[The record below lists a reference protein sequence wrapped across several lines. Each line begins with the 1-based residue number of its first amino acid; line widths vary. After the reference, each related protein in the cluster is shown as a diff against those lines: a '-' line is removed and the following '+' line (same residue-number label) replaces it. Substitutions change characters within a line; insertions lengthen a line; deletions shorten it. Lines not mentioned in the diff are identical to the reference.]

1 MKWRFMVLSLLFSA
15 EVLTQ
20 EELRRN
26 PFMPGEITQ
35 CPAAIV
41 EEQQQL
47 LSWRLRGVIGRDG
60 DWYGWIQTQAGGWI
74 RIARQKPL
82 PLFYW
87 QLNHLL
93 YGSAQ
98 FSDKS
103 AGSHSCRSQNII
115 ELKLRK

>member
-1 MKWRFMVLSLLFSA
+1 MRLYLLLVSLLFSA

-20 EELRRN
+20 EPPRRN
-26 PFMPGEITQ
+26 PFIPGEITQ
-35 CPAAIV
+35 CPAAILA
-41 EEQQQL
+41 EEQQL
-47 LSWRLRGVIGRDG
+47 LGWILRGVIGRNEN
-60 DWYGWIQTQAGGWI
+60 WYGWIQAQNGNWI
-74 RIARQKPL
+74 RVARHKPL

-87 QLNHLL
+87 QLDNLR

-103 AGSHSCRSQNII
+103 VGSHACRSQNII

>member
-1 MKWRFMVLSLLFSA
+1 MKLLFGVLLLLFSA
-15 EVLTQ
+15 DVLTQ
-20 EELRRN
+20 ETLHRN
-26 PFMPGEITQ
+26 PFMPVQAAQ
-35 CPAAIV
+35 CPTAAIE
-41 EEQQQL
+41 EEQQV
-47 LSWRLRGVIGRDG
+47 LSWALRGVIGRD
-60 DWYGWIQTQAGGWI
+60 DNWYGWIQTQTGGWI

-87 QLNHLL
+87 QLDRLL

-103 AGSHSCRSQNII
+103 ASRGTCRSRSII